1 MQPATPSTNS
11 VSHADGRCP
20 MPVDSSQGVALPM
33 AKESLCCLIVL
44 PSVLPP
50 GGRIKDFSV
59 QWIVGN
65 DSGSAGHDHPPPT
78 RLDLNPNPRA
88 PRPADPPPRLWSAP
102 PERPAR
108 ACAAAPSVSPWPAAA
123 ARVLPPPPT
132 ALPPDAA
139 HSLPPTPGRTVAAA
153 CPPGAP
159 GPRRG
164 APAPPARSPAHLAG
178 AVACHAGHPATAPRP
193 LDAFAPSAAPGG
205 RTGPPGYSATCQ

>member
-1 MQPATPSTNS
+1 M
-11 VSHADGRCP
+11 SHASRLLTRCGPPNGQGKPLLSDRAAQCAPPWRKDQGFFGAMDSRERQRIGRTRP
-20 MPVDSSQGVALPM
+20 Y
-33 AKESLCCLIVL
+33 
-44 PSVLPP
+44 
-50 GGRIKDFSV
+50 
-59 QWIVGN
+59 
-65 DSGSAGHDHPPPT
+65 PPT

-164 APAPPARSPAHLAG
+164 APAPPARSPAHPAG